1 MEQYNEPYYG
11 EGWSGGDWQ
20 QHEWGMDEIGFT
32 DDAMMLE
39 QVAVDPTDELVEI
52 KHNEIYPSDD
62 EIYAI
67 QSIVN
72 DLEIAMMKVS
82 DKLTPYI
89 GLGLP

>member
-1 MEQYNEPYYG
+1 MFILQ
-11 EGWSGGDWQ
+11 
-20 QHEWGMDEIGFT
+20 
-32 DDAMMLE
+32 
-39 QVAVDPTDELVEI
+39 
-52 KHNEIYPSDD
+52 
-62 EIYAI
+62 IYAI